1 MNLSKKLMSPLA
13 LAVLLATSALLLVT
27 PHAAH
32 AQAAGNPPDGRYNC
46 SKISGSSLINLG
58 TLVIKS
64 GTYRGLE
71 DSGEFHKF
79 TVDASGNITWSS
91 GLVGFPDG
99 WKITR
104 SKYLGIDKYTHKP
117 LIKIYYTSPRGAA
130 EELDAMQE

>member
-1 MNLSKKLMSPLA
+1 MNSPNKLFGALA
-13 LAVLLATSALLLVT
+13 LIPILLAGGFVLCMPSITF
-27 PHAAH
+27 
-32 AQAAGNPPDGRYNC
+32 AQAAGNPPDGHYNC

-79 TVDASGNITWSS
+79 TVDASGNITWSA

-104 SKYLGIDKYTHKP
+104 SKYLGIDKYSHKP